1 MNIQFYQMLSERIES
16 AAQRS
21 RWILLVA
28 SVISLAQIGAAYNF
42 GYSFIR
48 KYAEFLVFKNT
59 DSKPLPALSE
69 LQSALLKSWV
79 DQLTVNINIIGLKFS
94 VTDASLIGA
103 FAILIIS
110 AWLFYGCRRENHLI
124 GKALMIANTESNE
137 IKNYIFHSICSSQM
151 FGTLT
156 DSNEPISTL
165 SSGGPVGSSG
175 GKTSFLVYFLF
186 YLPAITVFFMVFT
199 DIMSLMYFKA
209 VFRGQEESVYNYLSS
224 TGQLKDILPIFFI
237 TLLIEICILGLITHI
252 LRSAIRF
259 QQGTVKLIR
268 ELEASSWGR

>member
-1 MNIQFYQMLSERIES
+1 MDIQFYQMLSSRIES

-48 KYAEFLVFKNT
+48 KYAEFLVFK
-59 DSKPLPALSE
+59 SKNAGDNPLSE
-69 LQSALLKSWV
+69 LQSALLENWV
-79 DQLTVNINIIGLKFS
+79 DQLTVDINIIGLKFS

-165 SSGGPVGSSG
+165 SSGAPVSSIG

-199 DIMSLMYFKA
+199 DIMSLVYFKA

-224 TGQLKDILPIFFI
+224 TGQLNDILPTFFI